1 MLSPYLPGPRP
12 STRLLRTD
20 AELRAVLPGLHA
32 SAKLYL
38 DTEFHTERS
47 YHPKLMLV
55 QLRGDEGDIFL
66 VDPFTVNLALL
77 RPLMEDVLVV
87 LHGGQMDVQIL
98 RRVVG
103 AAPKRIFDIQVAAGC
118 VGLGWPCRLQDLVGR
133 LLQLPLDKAETLSDW
148 SRRPLSEEQLRYAAD
163 DVWVLPPLERI
174 LRERLE
180 ERAVTDI
187 AAFLTDEVLSGAD
200 DPGELWRTVPG
211 SANLDEGGR
220 RALQALARW
229 RDSNAQAR
237 DLPRNGVLSDAL
249 MLDLAR
255 RGPKTVEGMQANRRM
270 PSQVWKRDG
279 AAILE
284 MLHRP
289 GSAPPPSI
297 SRPRAWVDVARAA
310 GRIVEFRSGIA
321 VDLILTERTLG
332 RLSRNEALEDWR
344 ERVLGEDFFSF
355 INGESSIRMPKEW
368 TIVKT

>member
-1 MLSPYLPGPRP
+1 MLSPYLLGPRP
-12 STRLLRTD
+12 STRILRTD
-20 AELRAVLPGLHA
+20 AELRAVLPELLA
-32 SAKLYL
+32 STKLYV

-55 QLRGDEGDIFL
+55 QLRGDEGEIFL

-77 RPLMEDVLVV
+77 RPLIEEVPVV

-103 AAPKRIFDIQVAAGC
+103 VAPRQIFDIQVAAGC
-118 VGLGWPCRLQDLVGR
+118 VGMGWPCRLQDLVGR
-133 LLQLPLDKAETLSDW
+133 LLQAPLDKAETLSDW

-174 LRERLE
+174 LRQELE
-180 ERAVTDI
+180 ERSVVDI
-187 AAFLTDEVLSGAD
+187 ASFLTDEVLSGAE
-200 DPGELWRTVPG
+200 DPGELWRMVPG

-229 RDSNAQAR
+229 RDATAQAR

-279 AAILE
+279 AAILDL
-284 MLHRP
+284 LHRP

-297 SRPRAWVDVARAA
+297 SRPRAWVDVVRAV
-310 GRIVEFRSGIA
+310 GRIVELKTGIA
-321 VDLILTERTLG
+321 VELVLTERVLG

-344 ERVLGEDFFSF
+344 IRLLGGDFFTFLS
-355 INGESSIRMPKEW
+355 GESSIQMPKEW
-368 TIVKT
+368 AIVKT

>member
-1 MLSPYLPGPRP
+1 MIAPYLSGPRP
-12 STRLLRTD
+12 STRFLRTD
-20 AELRAVLPGLHA
+20 AELRAVLPALLA

-66 VDPFTVNLALL
+66 VDPFSVDLGLL
-77 RPLMEDVLVV
+77 RPVIETVPVV

-103 AAPKRIFDIQVAAGC
+103 VAPKQIFDTQVAAAC
-118 VGLGWPCRLQDLVGR
+118 VGMGWPCRLQELVAR
-133 LLQLPLDKAETLSDW
+133 LLQIPLDKAETLSDW

-174 LRERLE
+174 LRQQLE
-180 ERAVTDI
+180 ERSVIDVAVY
-187 AAFLTDEVLSGAD
+187 LTEEVLSGAD
-200 DPGELWRTVPG
+200 DPGELWRLVPG
-211 SANLDEGGR
+211 SANLDETGR

-229 RDSNAQAR
+229 RDATAQAR

-255 RGPKTVEGMQANRRM
+255 RSPKTVEGMQANRRM

-284 MLHRP
+284 LLHRP

-310 GRIVEFRSGIA
+310 GRIVEFKTGIA
-321 VDLILTERTLG
+321 SDLILTERVLG
-332 RLSRNEALEDWR
+332 RLSRNEALEEWR
-344 ERVLGEDFFSF
+344 ERLLGPDFFSF
-355 INGESSIRMPKEW
+355 LRGESVIRMPAEW
-368 TIVKT
+368 VIVKT